1 MLFVMNMEIE
11 CIRISCCFTFR
22 LDAAICFK
30 EDEIIIGSSAA
41 ALTRSFPN
49 NVIMHPLKYLSDRR
63 CNPNCNAGVVCLV
76 SCFESRRWKWKGIF
90 LSFASRIPIKSN
102 ASVWSVFSWS
112 ASVACIVWRLSRVTV
127 SPP

>member
-11 CIRISCCFTFR
+11 CIQISCCLTFR

-30 EDEIIIGSSAA
+30 EDEIVIGSSAA

-49 NVIMHPLKYLSDRR
+49 NVIMHPLQYLSDRH
-63 CNPNCNAGVVCLV
+63 CNPNCNTGVVCPVL
-76 SCFESRRWKWKGIF
+76 CFECRLLKWKENF
-90 LSFASRIPIKSN
+90 LSFVSPIPIKSN